1 MKDTDI
7 AVVGMAGCF
16 PGAPTIDQYWQN
28 LSNGVDSITDAPPD
42 RIDPTYL
49 EWDPNA
55 YDRLYCK
62 RGGFCDKIALDPM
75 RYGFLPIAA
84 QKMDPEH
91 MLVMK
96 FAYDALEDAGVFEK
110 NISLKN
116 ACGILGKGNFASA
129 SALRNIDLINT
140 SAQIVEVVRHALPG
154 ISEEDLHKI
163 KREFQEKK
171 GIFTTDNAIAMMPN
185 LVASLMMNR
194 LDMHGPAYTID
205 GACASSIM
213 AVYNSIELLLN
224 GQCDIALA
232 GGLHAGQ
239 TAMFWSSFTMLGALS
254 HKGEISPFSE
264 TADGL
269 LIGEG
274 GGVLVLK
281 KLKKAIEDEDRIYAV
296 INGTGVYSDG
306 AGVSVMAP
314 NTIGQQAAIG
324 LAWKRAGM
332 DPRNIGM
339 IEAHGTA
346 TIVGDRTEINTV
358 NEFFGKGSSLSKA
371 YLGSVKSN
379 IGHTMA
385 AAGMAGMMKTIL
397 SLHHRKIVPT
407 LHTEK
412 PAKALEDSRFIL
424 PQTTIDWD
432 DSIPLVAGVNAFG
445 FGGINSHAI
454 FSAYEKKVAPTA
466 TSTITVETESPT
478 AIAIGAPTKD
488 ALLKK
493 IDEKDYSISN
503 GDYRLIV
510 FDPTDERMEKARK
523 LVEKDKAWKGR
534 MDIWFSNK
542 PLLKKD
548 GKIAFLFP
556 GYDPEVNAE
565 IDSVIERFNLNPMEN
580 LFEENPILNHTL
592 KLYQKNKRLNAALK
606 KLNVMPDMYA
616 GHSIGEWHAAE
627 AAGFIPDETPQ
638 KLFEA
643 WMDPSVERG
652 EDYAALPD
660 ANYIAVG
667 CGYDRIKPLIE
678 GIEDMYLS
686 NDNCPNQ
693 ILMCG
698 TPEAT
703 EKMTAILN
711 KEQIFYQV
719 LPYKSGYHTPFIAGQ
734 MKVLDDSIKHIEIK
748 DPDTPMWS
756 ATSLE
761 LYPTDMNELRKL
773 NIEHLTSPIRFREL
787 IEKLYEQEKARVFI
801 QIGAGGVA
809 GFVEDTLRD
818 KDFSVIS
825 ASSSKLSGVE
835 QLKRVLAL
843 LFIEGQNINFT
854 FAGIKP
860 QRTKGN
866 DIELQQYDLI
876 INDLPA
882 IREAAIKY
890 GGAAGSSMFN
900 KDSDRPIIQAMNEG
914 MKEMASV
921 QKEMVELYKEVEQL
935 DKTFGIEYSSRPK
948 KETNKVTKE
957 AESSRK
963 GKTFNE
969 EINIPLQDYPFL
981 VDHTIV
987 KQPENWPHL
996 DDIDVVVPMTMTI
1009 ELMAEIAQ
1017 KQSPEKKVTSL
1028 IGLSVFQWMNVYD
1041 TFNQNLKGS
1050 WKSEDTVSLNMNN
1063 FVSTDVKLE
1072 DEFPTPPEEYVGNIN
1087 IGKKTQE
1094 PPTKAVIYEE
1104 LMFHGPN
1111 YQGVDEITEFNERG
1125 LKASVRNAGGKGSL
1139 LDTMGQLIGIYLHKT
1154 VDVNHI
1160 SFPVK
1165 VGEINFYQD
1174 FHDQEGTF
1182 EFTLVTKEVTDE
1194 FIIGDMI
1201 IKRDG
1206 KIWCVAKDW
1215 LNHRFEVNPQLW
1227 KIIQTPLE
1235 NKLAKELSGNHITYF
1250 DLAYSKTGSWGFLE
1264 KRYLNYLEKQHHK
1277 GLLLNKRKEYL
1288 ISRIAIKDAIR
1299 AYLEDKFGK
1308 KTYPVEIFIEYDDNG
1323 KPHPKGL
1330 DELENVEVSLSHK
1343 GNESVAIASDK
1354 PVGIDLE
1361 QIEERSADF
1370 MDMSFT
1376 ENELKLI
1383 EGKDI
1388 AEWTTRLWVAKEAY
1402 GKMLGVGL
1410 VGNPKQYEVKSIDGE
1425 ILHIGDT
1432 KIQTAKHKENF
1443 IAGWTL

>member
-1 MKDTDI
+1 MRDTDI

-28 LSNGVDSITDAPPD
+28 LANGVDSIIDAPPN
-42 RIDPTYL
+42 RIDPVYF
-49 EWDPNA
+49 EWDPTA

-62 RGGFCDKIALDPM
+62 RGGFCDEIFIDPV

-96 FAYDALEDAGVFEK
+96 FAYEALEDAGVFEK

-116 ACGILGKGNFASA
+116 ACAILGKGNFASA
-129 SALRNIDLINT
+129 SSLRNIDLINT
-140 SAQIVEVVRHALPG
+140 SAQIVEVVKQAIPG
-154 ISEEDLHKI
+154 IPAEDLDKI
-163 KREFQEKK
+163 KREFQQAK
-171 GIFTTDNAIAMMPN
+171 GLFTTDNAIAMMPN

-213 AVYNSIELLLN
+213 AVYNCIELLLN

-281 KLKKAIEDEDRIYAV
+281 KLKKAIEDEDRIYAI

-306 AGVSVMAP
+306 SGVSVMAP
-314 NTIGQQAAIG
+314 NTQGQQKAIG

-346 TIVGDRTEINTV
+346 TIVGDRTEINTL
-358 NEFFGKGSSLSKA
+358 NEFFGKDPSLSKA

-385 AAGMAGMMKTIL
+385 AAGMAGMIKAIL
-397 SLHHRKIVPT
+397 SLYHRKIVPT

-412 PAKALEDSRFIL
+412 PAKALHDSRFIL
-424 PQTTIDWD
+424 PQTAIDWD
-432 DSIPLVAGVNAFG
+432 DSTPLVAGVNAFG

-454 FSAYEKKVAPTA
+454 FTAYEKRVKPTA
-466 TSTITVETESPT
+466 TSTITAESETV
-478 AIAIGAPTKD
+478 IAIGAQTKD

-493 IDEKDYSISN
+493 LAEKDYSIVN

-510 FDPTDERMEKARK
+510 FNPTEERLEKAKK
-523 LVEKDKAWKGR
+523 LIEKDKPWKGR

-556 GYDPEVNAE
+556 GFDPDVNAE
-565 IDSVIERFNLNPMEN
+565 IDSVIERFNLAPMEN
-580 LFEENPILNHTL
+580 LFEENPMLAHTL
-592 KLYQKNKRLNAALK
+592 KLYQKNKRLNTALR
-606 KLNVMPDMYA
+606 KLNVTPDMYA

-627 AAGFIPDETPQ
+627 AAGFIPDETPE
-638 KLFEA
+638 KLFKA

-652 EDYAALPD
+652 DDYAALPD
-660 ANYIAVG
+660 VHFVAVG
-667 CGYDRIKPLIE
+667 CGYERLKPLIE
-678 GIEDMYLS
+678 GIEDLYLS

-698 TPEAT
+698 TPDAT
-703 EKMTAILN
+703 EKMGVILN
-711 KEQIFYQV
+711 KEQIFFQI
-719 LPYKSGYHTPFIAGQ
+719 LPYKSGYHTPFIANQ

-748 DPDTPMWS
+748 EPETPMWS

-761 LYPTDMNELRKL
+761 LYPTNMTELRKL
-773 NIEHLTSPIRFREL
+773 NIQHLTTHIRFREL

-801 QIGAGGVA
+801 QIGAGGVT
-809 GFVEDTLRD
+809 GFINDTLKD
-818 KDFSVIS
+818 KDYSAIS
-825 ASSSKLSGVE
+825 ASSSNLSGVD

-843 LFIEGQNINFT
+843 LFIEGHNINYT
-854 FAGIKP
+854 FVGIKP
-860 QRTKGN
+860 QKSSGN
-866 DIELQQYDLI
+866 EMELQQFSLI
-876 INDLPA
+876 IEDLPA
-882 IREAAIKY
+882 VREAARKY
-890 GGAAGSSMFN
+890 GGAAINSLF
-900 KDSDRPIIQAMNEG
+900 DEVSDRPIIQAMNDG

-935 DKTFGIEYSSRPK
+935 DKTFGIEYSARPK
-948 KETNKVTKE
+948 KDVNKVTKDE
-957 AESSRK
+957 IK
-963 GKTFNE
+963 DPKKNKNFNE
-969 EINIPLQDYPFL
+969 EMIIPLKDYPFL

-987 KQPENWPHL
+987 KQPDNWPHL
-996 DDIDVVVPMTMTI
+996 DDIDVVIPMTMTI
-1009 ELMAEIAQ
+1009 ELMAEMAQ

-1028 IGLSVFQWMNVYD
+1028 IGLSVFQWMNVYES
-1041 TFNQNLKGS
+1041 FNQTVKGS
-1050 WKSEDTVSLNMNN
+1050 WKSEDTISLNMNN

-1072 DEFPTPPEEYVGNIN
+1072 DEFPAPPAEYVGNIDL
-1087 IGKKTQE
+1087 GKKIQE
-1094 PPTKAVIYEE
+1094 PPTKAEVYEE
-1104 LMFHGPN
+1104 LMFHGPK
-1111 YQGVDEITEFNERG
+1111 YQGVNEITEFNERG
-1125 LKASVRNAGGKGSL
+1125 LKASVQNAGGKGSL

-1174 FHDQEGTF
+1174 FHDQEGIF
-1182 EFTLVTKEVTDE
+1182 EFTLVTKEITDE

-1215 LNHRFEVNPQLW
+1215 LNHRFEVSPQLW

-1235 NKLAKELSGNHITYF
+1235 NKLAKELSGDHITYF

-1264 KRYLNYLEKQHHK
+1264 KRYLNYQEKQHHK

-1299 AYLEDKFGK
+1299 AYLEDRFGR

-1330 DELENVEVSLSHK
+1330 EELENVEISLSHK

-1361 QIEERSADF
+1361 QIEERSSDF
-1370 MDMSFT
+1370 IEMSFT

-1383 EGKDI
+1383 KGKDMP
-1388 AEWTTRLWVAKEAY
+1388 EWTTRLWVAKEAY

-1410 VGNPKQYEVKSIDGE
+1410 VGNPKQYEIKSIDGE

-1432 KIQTAKHKENF
+1432 KIRTTRHKENF